1 MENLDRLLQSEY
13 KTYVAVL
20 EYRLEDGTI
29 LPCAITWE
37 DGEEYTIDSVVD
49 MRPTASLK
57 AGGAGIRYTIRIQGK
72 ETYLWLEGDCNKGA
86 RYFVERKR
94 PKAA

>member
-1 MENLDRLLQSEY
+1 MENLERLLQSDF

-29 LPCAITWE
+29 LPRAITWE
-37 DGEEYTIDSVVD
+37 DGEEYMIDSVVD
-49 MRPTASLK
+49 IRPAHSLK
-57 AGGAGIRYTIRIQGK
+57 GGGAGIRYTIRIQGK
-72 ETYLWLEGDCNKGA
+72 ETYLWLEDDCNKGA